1 MGDKE
6 TSRGQEITGMM
17 RAMKTILVVDNN
29 LEVLKII
36 DVAIRSF
43 GFNVR
48 MANGGAEALEIY
60 RSEKIDCVLLDVQM
74 PDMDGP
80 KTLAALKKIDS
91 NVLCW
96 FMSSSAE
103 AVGLPGAAGF
113 LQKPF
118 SLDRLQKILDEMGG

>member
-96 FMSSSAE
+96 FMSS
-103 AVGLPGAAGF
+103 
-113 LQKPF
+113 
-118 SLDRLQKILDEMGG
+118 